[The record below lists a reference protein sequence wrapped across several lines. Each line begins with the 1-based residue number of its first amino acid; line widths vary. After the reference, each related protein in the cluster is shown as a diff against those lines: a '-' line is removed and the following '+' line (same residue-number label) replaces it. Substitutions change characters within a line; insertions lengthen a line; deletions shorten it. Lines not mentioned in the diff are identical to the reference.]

1 MVRPKNSIK
10 FARGV
15 MLYMKFVLDA
25 LWMKSLFCK
34 RENLEMQ
41 RRKIVGIITRTTD
54 FSTVKRNKLV
64 C

>member
-1 MVRPKNSIK
+1 
-10 FARGV
+10 